1 MNPRNLMH
9 TTSRRNTL
17 VLLIAATGSAAS
29 AQDQPK
35 PSIGFGV
42 KVFTEGL
49 FGTTVSKVLVTQVA
63 PDSQAQSAGLA
74 VGDELIRVQGVQ
86 VPGGNALALKPLM
99 EFVPGE
105 PKKLV
110 FKRPSGAE
118 YEATLTKAKP

>member
-1 MNPRNLMH
+1 MTPRNLMH

-17 VLLIAATGSAAS
+17 VLLIAAPCGAAF
-29 AQDQPK
+29 AQDK
-35 PSIGFGV
+35 PAPPIGFGV

-49 FGTTVSKVLVTQVA
+49 LGTTVAKVVVSQVA

-118 YEATLTKAKP
+118 FEATLTKAKP